1 MEKYIKK
8 TGISQILDDP
18 VSRCPDREAIVFDDW
33 RITYRELGDLGNKCA
48 HYMLQHGAKKGDKI
62 AVISR
67 NCPEFLIIDLAIL
80 KIGAISVKFNWR
92 LGPEDMKYLLDLNE
106 VSIAFMKPERDDWGR
121 ELVEHYRGRI
131 HFELFEYKNSRSSLC
146 ERLADQPSDPLSVEV
161 ADQDVAFHMHTS
173 GTTGRPK
180 CVEYASG
187 NYLANKNTSSGSLAQ
202 LIHKKLPCTHLSV
215 SADHTYASSSKK
227 ITDFRYCFS
236 KERIYDNLSS
246 FTFCLIKKFQKSHA
260 L

>member
-33 RITYRELGDLGNKCA
+33 RITYRELGDLVNKCA

-187 NYLANKNTSSGSLAQ
+187 NYLREIESMLGYLEFNDGMVYQFISQLFHSAGIGAYLVLACGG
-202 LIHKKLPCTHLSV
+202 KLVLM
-215 SADHTYASSSKK
+215 
-227 ITDFRYCFS
+227 
-236 KERIYDNLSS
+236 NQ
-246 FTFCLIKKFQKSHA
+246 FTPQK
-260 L
+260 